1 MNRRRF
7 IFLFVSILFVLGV
20 TQLPRRNSAQ
30 ETGPKAEWTLMMYM
44 DADNDLELDQMEDL
58 KEMLAAGSSAD
69 VNIVVLADRHPA
81 GDGRKFTNEPVANL
95 KNWTS
100 AKLLYVKH
108 NELEELA
115 DWGEANMGDAA
126 TLKKFLQTVTKEYP
140 AKKYGIIFEDH
151 GTGWPGA
158 CADDTNGGDMLT
170 NEEIAASLKE
180 VTGSA
185 GKFELIG
192 FDACL
197 MGNLEV
203 AKAMAPYGHAMVAS
217 EELEPG
223 SGWNFTPMLQ
233 TLEKSPQ
240 INGIELGHVIVDTY
254 NDYFTKSD
262 DEDTRDE
269 GLGITLGLIALDQ
282 LGPLEKAVD
291 DFSAQNQAA
300 LAKGRPSFLKIASA
314 RSHAE
319 EYGKSG
325 DEAGMNDYDLMDL
338 AQHIKQQ
345 PPNADAA
352 KSAEA
357 VIQAIK
363 SAVVYNIHGKAR
375 PNSHGLS
382 IFFPADKEDLTSSYG
397 KAEYPRIAFSQT
409 ARWLPFLASYTGLDA
424 QDLQAPQLEKVETN
438 KPDVQSGDI
447 ATVTAQINADD
458 VDETTFVLGSLHGKE
473 EVIIGSIPA
482 DPDEKGVLKES
493 WDGEWFTIGD
503 EQTELIC
510 PITDFEELD
519 EKEDTYL
526 AEVPAQVRFKGTN
539 DWFEVS
545 LYFYLDFNEQNED
558 VTGEF
563 VYAFEDT
570 RYGPRQIDLEAGDD
584 VRPMYLVIDDKGK
597 DHYRASDDKD
607 QILHLRS
614 EEDLKV
620 GRHKVPKGNYEIGF
634 VVKDFA
640 GNTSE
645 KFMPVK
651 IE

>member
-1 MNRRRF
+1 
-7 IFLFVSILFVLGV
+7 
-20 TQLPRRNSAQ
+20 
-30 ETGPKAEWTLMMYM
+30 
-44 DADNDLELDQMEDL
+44 
-58 KEMLAAGSSAD
+58 
-69 VNIVVLADRHPA
+69 
-81 GDGRKFTNEPVANL
+81 
-95 KNWTS
+95 
-100 AKLLYVKH
+100 
-108 NELEELA
+108 
-115 DWGEANMGDAA
+115 
-126 TLKKFLQTVTKEYP
+126 
-140 AKKYGIIFEDH
+140 
-151 GTGWPGA
+151 
-158 CADDTNGGDMLT
+158 MLT

-180 VTGSA
+180 ATSSV

-203 AKAMAPYGHAMVAS
+203 AKAMAPYAHTMVAS

-223 SGWNFTPMLQ
+223 SGWNFTPTLQ
-233 TLEKSPQ
+233 TLNKSPQ
-240 INGIELGHVIVDTY
+240 MNGMEFGHVIVDEY
-254 NDYFTKSD
+254 NDYFTKSA

-300 LAKGRPSFLKIASA
+300 LTKAGRPSFLKIADA

-325 DEAGMNDYDLMDL
+325 EEDGMSDYDLMDL
-338 AQHIKQQ
+338 AQHVKQQ
-345 PPNADAA
+345 PPSAEAA
-352 KSAEA
+352 RSAEA

-363 SAVVYNIHGKAR
+363 NVVVYNIHGKAR

-382 IFFPADKEDLTSSYG
+382 IFFPSDKEDLTSSYG

-409 ARWLPFLASYTGLDA
+409 GKWLPFLASYTGIDA
-424 QDLQAPQLEKVETN
+424 QDLQAPQLEKVETT
-438 KPDVQSGDI
+438 KSDIQSGDV
-447 ATVTAQINADD
+447 AAVTAQIKADD
-458 VDETTFVLGSLHGKE
+458 VDEATFVLASLHDKE
-473 EVIIGSIPA
+473 EVIIGSLPKE
-482 DPDEKGVLKES
+482 PDEKGVLKES

-526 AEVPAQVRFKGTN
+526 AEVPAQVRFKGETE
-539 DWFEVS
+539 WFDVS
-545 LYFYLDFNEQNED
+545 LYFYLDFNDQNED
-558 VTGEF
+558 VAGEF

-570 RYGPRQIDLEAGDD
+570 KYGPREIDLAAGDD
-584 VRPMYLVIDDKGK
+584 VRPVYLVIDDKGK
-597 DHYRASDDKD
+597 NHYRASNDKD

-620 GRHKVPKGNYEIGF
+620 GRQKVPKGNYEIGF
-634 VVKDFA
+634 VVKDFS
-640 GNTSE
+640 GNSSE
-645 KFMPVK
+645 KFTTVK